1 MRDQA
6 HAWCAGLGRYR
17 AGMRIVAGTAGG
29 RTLFAPP
36 GESVRPTTERVRE
49 AIFNSLYSH
58 GEVEGRR
65 FLDMFAGSG
74 ALGLEA
80 LSRGAASC
88 TFIDSDR
95 VCVAAIAE
103 NVDRLGFGDVA
114 VVRQGEAISILS
126 SLERHDV
133 ALLDPPYD
141 FGTWSD
147 LLRDVPADVVVIEA
161 SREVEPGPGWQIL
174 KAKRYGG
181 TVVTIARRT
190 DEASG
195 RTQQDGRS

>member
-1 MRDQA
+1 M
-6 HAWCAGLGRYR
+6 
-17 AGMRIVAGTAGG
+17 
-29 RTLFAPP
+29 
-36 GESVRPTTERVRE
+36 RPTTERVRE

-88 TFIDSDR
+88 TFIDTDR
-95 VCVAAIAE
+95 ACVEAIE
-103 NVDRLGFGDVA
+103 DNVDRLGFGDVA
-114 VVRQGEAISILS
+114 VVRRGEATSILS
-126 SLERHDV
+126 NLERHDV

-141 FGTWSD
+141 FDTWSG
-147 LLRDVPADVVVIEA
+147 LLQNVPAEVVVIEA
-161 SREVEPGPGWQIL
+161 SREIEPGPGWQIL

-190 DEASG
+190 DEPSG
-195 RTQQDGRS
+195 RTLQDGRS